1 MTKIEEIRK
10 KIRTKKESDFER
22 LTFAFSAEDIELARE
37 LAKIDFSYYQNKYG
51 RQINNSV
58 DSSMVGILGEI
69 AVYHELGSLQEFTD
83 MSWLA
88 GKERISILDGKP
100 DYQLADLECKQVG
113 ENRKIEVKTIRFGDP
128 EGQILV
134 DHAHKYKNNNIDYV
148 VFVQVMELDESWKA
162 EIYNIADLNQIVAS
176 KVTTNCF
183 GAPCYEVPKNQSVG
197 KE

>member
-10 KIRTKKESDFER
+10 KIRMKKESDFAG
-22 LTFAFSAEDIELARE
+22 LTFAFSADDIELARE
-37 LAKIDFSYYQNKYG
+37 LAKIDFSYYQNRYG

-69 AVYHELGSLQEFTD
+69 AVYHELSSLPGFTD
-83 MSWLA
+83 MAWLA

-100 DYQLADLECKQVG
+100 DYQVADLECKEAEV
-113 ENRKIEVKTIRFGDP
+113 NRKIEVKTIRFGDP

-134 DHAHKYKNNNIDYV
+134 AHAHKYKDNNIDYV
-148 VFVQVMELDESWKA
+148 VFVQVMELDENWKA
-162 EIYNIADLNQIVAS
+162 EIYNIANLNQIIAS

-183 GAPCYEVPKNQSVG
+183 GAPCYEVPKSQSVG
-197 KE
+197 